1 MKKISVFL
9 ALLAL
14 FFCDLALAAAV
25 ATSVTGSVNA
35 QAGSAPA
42 RVVRQGDQLNQGD
55 TVITSANSS
64 VVLKFDDGSV
74 AALTQNSR
82 MTVTSFEY
90 DKGNDTGRS
99 LLSLVTGGMRVISGL
114 IGKRTPDRVAYR
126 AATATIGIRGSDAQI
141 ATSNNEV
148 IVAVNSGI
156 FSVTDHGQ
164 TFQIPAGQA
173 IHSRPDG
180 TFTRGSVAQVLRSAA
195 STPAGATVANTVNSI
210 INNPVLNNAVN
221 NANPG
226 TPPAGQTGQPG
237 QPGQPSNPPPVTPGT
252 TGGPQGGGAGGGGSS
267 GG

>member
-25 ATSVTGSVNA
+25 ATSVTGSVSA

-55 TVITSANSS
+55 TVITGANSTA
-64 VVLKFDDGSV
+64 VLKFDDGSV

-82 MTVTSFEY
+82 MTVTAYQYNRANES
-90 DKGNDTGRS
+90 GNS
-99 LLSLVTGGMRVISGL
+99 LLSLITGGMRVITGL
-114 IGKRTPDRVAYR
+114 IGKHSPDRVAYR
-126 AATATIGIRGSDAQI
+126 AATATIGIRGSDGQI
-141 ATSNNEV
+141 ATAGGDV
-148 IVAVNSGI
+148 IVAVNTGA
-156 FSVTDHGQ
+156 FSLTKNGQ
-164 TFQIPAGQA
+164 TFTIPAGQA
-173 IHSRPDG
+173 IHSRSNG
-180 TFTRGSVAQVLRSAA
+180 TFTRGSVAQVLRSA
-195 STPAGATVANTVNSI
+195 STTPAGQTVTNAINSI
-210 INNPVLNNAVN
+210 INNPQLNNAVN

-226 TPPAGQTGQPG
+226 TPPQGQPG

-252 TGGPQGGGAGGGGSS
+252 TGGPQGGGAGGGGAS